1 MRVAEDILIR
11 CRPSAVWEVV
21 GDPATYAEVMSGVTR
36 WEAARA
42 TSTTGVGARYA
53 MRMRVGSADV
63 GGEVEV
69 VEYQPCADL
78 AWTGVT
84 GIEQRGRWRIREEQP
99 GLTRVTLRVAYQSP
113 GGITGLLAD
122 RLAAGPVRRHARR
135 TLADLRERLE
145 GADGASA
152 SRGVAGPAGFVVQ
165 QLRAAAVFG
174 GAGLLRPVRP
184 DRVLAAALEVHRWGL
199 SLPGGYAAAAAMHPR
214 DVAIIDEAGELSF
227 ADVHRRS
234 SALAVGL
241 AGAGIGEGDRVAV
254 LCRNHRGVIEA
265 TAALGKLGADA
276 LFLNTGFAGP
286 QIAEVMRGEDVAA
299 LIHDEE
305 FSDLV
310 GGALPA
316 KRRVLAWTDRAR
328 PAQPSLERMIAAA
341 GTAEPAPAERTGRIT
356 ILTSGTTGKP
366 KGASRSQPRSADP
379 AVAILSRIPLRAGEP
394 TLIASP
400 IFHSWGM
407 AHLGFGVILSSTLV
421 LQRRFDPEATLAA
434 IERHR
439 VTTLAAVPVMLQ
451 QILDLPPAVRRRHDT
466 SSLRVVAVSGS
477 ALPGELST
485 RFMDAFGDIL
495 YNLYGSTEVAWAT
508 IATPEDLRAAP
519 GTAGRPPY
527 GTSVRLL
534 DEHGREVADGET
546 GRIFVANEMLFEGY
560 TGGGSKD
567 VVDGMMATGDLGRLD
582 GEGRLFVEGR
592 EDDMLVSGGENVFP
606 EEIEHVL
613 LEHRDVDDV
622 AIVGVPD
629 ERWGHR
635 LHAFVVKRSGS
646 RLTEDA
652 VRDHVRS
659 RLARYKVP
667 RGVSFVDA
675 LPRNATGKVVRRE
688 LTVPDVPAAKN
699 GTPAKPAKPVKRR
712 ASSKPVA
719 AKTAD
724 PATPPA
730 RRGARRRASV
740 TRGR

>member
-1 MRVAEDILIR
+1 MRVAESIVIR
-11 CRPSAVWEVV
+11 CRPSAVWDIV
-21 GDPATYAEVMSGVTR
+21 GDPTTYAEVMSGVTR
-36 WEAARA
+36 WERVRAAGA
-42 TSTTGVGARYA
+42 TGVGARYA

-69 VEYQPCADL
+69 VEYQPCRDL

-84 GIEQRGRWRIREEQP
+84 GIEQRGRWRIREEEP
-99 GLTRVTLRVAYQSP
+99 GVTRVTLRIAYQSP
-113 GGITGLLAD
+113 GGITGLVAD
-122 RLAAGPVRRHARR
+122 RLAAGQVRKHVRS
-135 TLADLRERLE
+135 TLADLRDRIE
-145 GADGASA
+145 GADDAGTA
-152 SRGVAGPAGFVVQ
+152 RNGVGPAGFVVQ

-184 DRVLAAALEVHRWGL
+184 DRAVAAMLELHRWGM
-199 SLPGGYAAAAAMHPR
+199 SLPGGYAASAAMHPD
-214 DVAIIDEAGELSF
+214 DVAIIDDAGELTH

-241 AGAGIGEGDRVAV
+241 AGAGIGEADRVAI
-254 LCRNHRGVIEA
+254 LCRNHRGLIEA

-276 LFLNTGFAGP
+276 LFLNTGFAAP
-286 QIAEVMRGEDVAA
+286 QIAQVMRGEDVVA

-305 FSDLV
+305 FTELV
-310 GGALPA
+310 AGALPA
-316 KRRVLAWTDRAR
+316 KRRVVAWTDRVQQ
-328 PAQPSLERMIAAA
+328 AQPSLERMIAAA
-341 GTAEPAPAERTGRIT
+341 GSAEPAASERSGRIT
-356 ILTSGTTGKP
+356 ILTSGTTGAP

-379 AVAILSRIPLRAGEP
+379 AVAILSRIPLRAGER
-394 TLIASP
+394 TLVASP

-407 AHLGFGVILSSTLV
+407 AHLGLGVILASTLV

-434 IERHR
+434 IEKHR
-439 VTTLAAVPVMLQ
+439 VTALAAVPVMLQ
-451 QILDLPPAVRRRHDT
+451 QILDLPPAVRRRYDT

-477 ALPGELST
+477 ALSGELAT
-485 RFMDAFGDIL
+485 RFMDEFGDIL

-519 GTAGRPPY
+519 GTAGLPPY

-534 DEHGREVADGET
+534 DDRGQEVEDGQT

-582 GEGRLFVEGR
+582 EEGRLFVEGR

-613 LEHRDVDDV
+613 LEHRDVVDV
-622 AIVGVPD
+622 AVVGLPD

-635 LHAFVVKRSGS
+635 LHAFVVRRARS
-646 RLTEDA
+646 RLTDEA
-652 VRDHVRS
+652 VRAHVRS

-667 RGVSFVDA
+667 RGVTFVDS
-675 LPRNATGKVVRRE
+675 LPRNATGKVLRRE
-688 LTVPDVPAAKN
+688 LSVPDQPAKPPKTAK
-699 GTPAKPAKPVKRR
+699 PAKPAK
-712 ASSKPVA
+712 
-719 AKTAD
+719 
-724 PATPPA
+724 AT
-730 RRGARRRASV
+730 RRRTSV
-740 TRGR
+740 TRGH